1 MKRMK
6 KIAVSLLSV
15 AMILALA
22 ACGSSSDSKSTTTSK
37 TDNQKESKAIVVYF
51 SATGNT
57 EAVAKYI
64 ADDLNADTFQLTPK
78 EPYTEEDLDWTV
90 DDSRVNKEHEDDS
103 LQSVPLEKD
112 TPDNWDEYDTVF
124 IGYPIWW
131 GEAAWP
137 VNEFVK
143 KSDFTGKTVIPFAT
157 STSSGLGDSGSNLAK
172 MAGTGTWKDGER
184 FESGA
189 SKESVTDWV
198 SSLDM

>member
-57 EAVAKYI
+57 ETVAKYI

-90 DDSRVNKEHEDDS
+90 DESRVNKEHENES
-103 LQSVPLEKD
+103 LQSVPLEKA

-172 MAGTGTWKDGER
+172 MAGAGTWKDGER